1 MNISSI
7 PHLDLF
13 SMSQKYGVFSG
24 RGCLLLKQ
32 IFDNRFNADIFEFMT
47 PGVGKCHHRKRKI
60 VLKAVFLH
68 FVNALRLKIRS
79 F

>member
-1 MNISSI
+1 VY
-7 PHLDLF
+7 F
-13 SMSQKYGVFSG
+13 QEGVFTPEAN
-24 RGCLLLKQ
+24 
-32 IFDNRFNADIFEFMT
+32 IDNRFNADIFEFMT